1 LAAAWKLPFRSS
13 SDLLPLKRATQIP
26 PLSSRVA
33 AEGVS
38 SASPDFDLDALAAVG
53 ALEGLAGFLRDAVVF
68 LADGFDD
75 LGIIFS
81 SSNAQQRCNP
91 AQD

>member
-1 LAAAWKLPFRSS
+1 
-13 SDLLPLKRATQIP
+13 LKRATQIP

-38 SASPDFDLDALAAVG
+38 SASRDFDLDARVAAGV
-53 ALEGLAGFLRDAVVF
+53 LEGLAGFLRNAVVF

-81 SSNAQQRCNP
+81 SNNAQ
-91 AQD
+91 